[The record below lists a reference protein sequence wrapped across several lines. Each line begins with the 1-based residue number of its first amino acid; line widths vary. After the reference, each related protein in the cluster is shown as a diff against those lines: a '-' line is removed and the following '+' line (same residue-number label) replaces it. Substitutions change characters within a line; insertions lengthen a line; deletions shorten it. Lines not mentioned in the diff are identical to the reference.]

1 MTMQYTEK
9 YFEDGHDKLR
19 YFQIGSGNAILFL
32 HGGGVNAL
40 TYKKVLDLLSKN
52 YLVIAPDLPCFGKS
66 TCPSNIPDYSKI
78 LKKFITSLNFG
89 KIAIVG
95 HSFGG
100 AAALQL
106 SADDK
111 NIQLMV
117 LTDSAG
123 LSQHFS
129 KFRFLY
135 VYFVEKTIR
144 DIFKYR
150 NPKTF
155 LLIVRDFFENI
166 FKRFS
171 EWKFTI
177 SVVKRF
183 LLTDFPDFHNVSAKT
198 LILWGEQDEIFPKIF
213 AEKFHRNIE
222 NSELKLVDG
231 NHDWCLF
238 NPEKFSN
245 IIIDWLKTN
254 GY

>member
-1 MTMQYTEK
+1 M
-9 YFEDGHDKLR
+9 
-19 YFQIGSGNAILFL
+19 
-32 HGGGVNAL
+32 
-40 TYKKVLDLLSKN
+40 
-52 YLVIAPDLPCFGKS
+52 
-66 TCPSNIPDYSKI
+66 
-78 LKKFITSLNFG
+78 KKFITSLNFG

-155 LLIVRDFFENI
+155 LLIVRDFFEKC
-166 FKRFS
+166 FAQKG
-171 EWKFTI
+171 TA
-177 SVVKRF
+177 VKPSRSQGF
-183 LLTDFPDFHNVSAKT
+183 GA
-198 LILWGEQDEIFPKIF
+198 
-213 AEKFHRNIE
+213 
-222 NSELKLVDG
+222 
-231 NHDWCLF
+231 
-238 NPEKFSN
+238 
-245 IIIDWLKTN
+245 
-254 GY
+254 